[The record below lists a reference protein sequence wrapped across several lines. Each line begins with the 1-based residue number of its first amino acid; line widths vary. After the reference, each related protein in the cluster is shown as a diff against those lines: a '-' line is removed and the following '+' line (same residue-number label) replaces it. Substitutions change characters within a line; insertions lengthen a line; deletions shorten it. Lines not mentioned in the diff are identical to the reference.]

1 MIINDFALLASDTAR
16 TKSYLQMMVKEE
28 MLPEA
33 CIVYA
38 DNIDQMEKAAADY
51 KKSDNGVQYFNL
63 DEPILYTIKNAGIE
77 YSVIRNRDINSD
89 EIVNAIQS
97 HSQKYFI
104 YSGYGGYILGSHLFE
119 IGKKY
124 VHVHA
129 GILPQYRGSTTAYY
143 SMLQENYIGATAI
156 FLSEGIDEGEI
167 LLQERFPIPGKDT
180 NIDILYEP
188 YVRSQVLKALI
199 DKYNHNGKLEGIKQS
214 QKDAQTYFIIHPV
227 LKHIAMMGN
236 YYE

>member
-104 YSGYGGYILGSHLFE
+104 YSGYGGYILGSHLFK
-119 IGKKY
+119 IGKK
-124 VHVHA
+124 
-129 GILPQYRGSTTAYY
+129 
-143 SMLQENYIGATAI
+143 
-156 FLSEGIDEGEI
+156 
-167 LLQERFPIPGKDT
+167 
-180 NIDILYEP
+180 
-188 YVRSQVLKALI
+188 
-199 DKYNHNGKLEGIKQS
+199 
-214 QKDAQTYFIIHPV
+214 
-227 LKHIAMMGN
+227 
-236 YYE
+236 